1 MRNNPMKTNQFTET
15 IIDPKKRVGK
25 ETRNAAKSLTLD
37 EIEEKMMQ
45 LITDETTDVL
55 QTMINEK
62 KLGMLEKVA
71 NFKLHR
77 LQLKD
82 LEKQP
87 EEVDVK
93 PLEIVFVNSD
103 TEDQQARVDRIDN
116 EIREKR
122 HIKQDA

>member
-1 MRNNPMKTNQFTET
+1 MRNNPMKTLPTET
-15 IIDPKKRVGK
+15 IIDPHKRVGK
-25 ETRNAAKSLTLD
+25 KTRNAAKVLTLD
-37 EIEEKMMQ
+37 DIEEKMME
-45 LITDETTDVL
+45 LINDESTDVL

-77 LQLKD
+77 LQLKA
-82 LEKQP
+82 LEQQP
-87 EEVDVK
+87 QEVDVK

-103 TEDQQARVDRIDN
+103 TEEQQARIDRIDN
-116 EIREKR
+116 EIKEKR

>member
-1 MRNNPMKTNQFTET
+1 MKTVGYTET
-15 IIDPKKRVGK
+15 IIKPTGKKKVVK
-25 ETRNAAKSLTLD
+25 ISKSLSLD
-37 EIEEKMMQ
+37 EIEEKMME
-45 LITDETTDVL
+45 LINDESTDVL

-77 LQLKD
+77 LQLKS
-82 LEKQP
+82 LEQQP
-87 EEVDVK
+87 QEVDVK

-103 TEDQQARVDRIDN
+103 TEEQQARIDRIDN
-116 EIREKR
+116 EIKEKR